1 MRTVT
6 LLVLC
11 MWSMIGFSQETYLH
25 EIATK
30 KSVSLKRLEHI
41 QDSLIKHSNL
51 FKTESISAKVD
62 VPHHLLMLGLSHKV
76 PEHFEVS
83 IVNKDGTE
91 FLHKA
96 IDFDPSK
103 HDYTFDI
110 HSLSPGFYYMRI
122 YSEKTFLI
130 RKFLLQK

>member
-1 MRTVT
+1 MKTVA
-6 LLVLC
+6 LFVLC
-11 MWSMIGFSQETYLH
+11 LWSALGFSQETYLH
-25 EIATK
+25 EIAAK
-30 KSVSLKRLEHI
+30 KAVSLKRLESI
-41 QDSLIKHSNL
+41 QDSLIKHSKL
-51 FKTESISAKVD
+51 FKSESISAKVD
-62 VPHHLLMLGLSHKV
+62 VPHHLLMLGLSHKT
-76 PEHFEVS
+76 PEHFEIS
-83 IVNKDGTE
+83 IVNEEGTE